1 MKIKISMGYTVMKK
15 LLASVLCLTLV
26 MSLAAC
32 SNAKEPEQTTENT
45 TTTEAT
51 TTTTEA
57 TTTEA
62 TTTTTTEP
70 SEKTSVTSETSE
82 TSETT
87 SESKAEGTSA
97 SVKDKKIKSASAYIE
112 KKIEYGKMKD
122 AQDRG
127 YEDGDFKYC
136 YPQLLIN
143 SSYADSVN
151 KEIKKTVEKYKKAV
165 NNEEHYLFL
174 STSYAAFITKEGVLS
189 LVFISDEETDC
200 NEYKVYNIDVTT
212 GKKVDN
218 ARIAKIAGVSSIR
231 KAAMD
236 ALQNFYNDK
245 GWFKL
250 ENYKVVLEPGQEKD
264 EQMKNVERSFGKKYL
279 NDKMQIGLTDEGKL
293 FFISTCGSAGGA
305 DFYDYVYDVNG
316 YWLDEE
322 TNSFV
327 PFDHGDDGEE
337 DESDEGEDIQDE
349 EEA

>member
-1 MKIKISMGYTVMKK
+1 MKK

-32 SNAKEPEQTTENT
+32 SSAKEPEQTTENT

-51 TTTTEA
+51 TTTT
-57 TTTEA
+57 
-62 TTTTTTEP
+62 TTTEP
-70 SEKTSVTSETSE
+70 SEKS
-82 TSETT
+82 SETT
-87 SESKAEGTSA
+87 SESKTEDTSA
-97 SVKDKKIKSASAYIE
+97 SVTDKKIKPASAYIE
-112 KKIEYGKMKD
+112 EKTEKAQMKD
-122 AQDRG
+122 WEDQG
-127 YEDGDFKYC
+127 FEDGEFEYK
-136 YPQLLIN
+136 YPQLLIK

-151 KEIKKTVEKYKKAV
+151 KEIKKAVEKYKKDL
-165 NNEEHYLFL
+165 NNISGGLIL

-189 LVFISDEETDC
+189 LIFISYGEYEL

-218 ARIAKIAGVSSIR
+218 AGIAKIAGVSSIR
-231 KAAMD
+231 KEAMD

-337 DESDEGEDIQDE
+337 DESDEGEEIQDE

>member
-1 MKIKISMGYTVMKK
+1 MKK
-15 LLASVLCLTLV
+15 LLASVLSLTLV

-32 SNAKEPEQTTENT
+32 SSAKEPEQTTEIT
-45 TTTEAT
+45 TT

-57 TTTEA
+57 TTTE
-62 TTTTTTEP
+62 TSETTTE
-70 SEKTSVTSETSE
+70 SKAEE

-87 SESKAEGTSA
+87 IE
-97 SVKDKKIKSASAYIE
+97 KKTNPASAYIE
-112 KKIEYGKMKD
+112 EKIEKAEMKD
-122 AQDRG
+122 WEDNG
-127 YEDGDFKYC
+127 FEDGEFEFK
-136 YPQLLIN
+136 YPQLLIK

-151 KEIKKTVEKYKKAV
+151 KEIKKAVEKYTKDL
-165 NNEEHYLFL
+165 NSEEGSLIL

-264 EQMKNVERSFGKKYL
+264 EQMKNVERSFGEKYL

-327 PFDHGDDGEE
+327 PFDCGDDE
-337 DESDEGEDIQDE
+337 DVEDADDIVI
-349 EEA
+349 

>member
-1 MKIKISMGYTVMKK
+1 MKK

-32 SNAKEPEQTTENT
+32 SSAKEPEQTTENT

-70 SEKTSVTSETSE
+70 SEKSSVTSETSE

-87 SESKAEGTSA
+87 SESKTEDTSA
-97 SVKDKKIKSASAYIE
+97 SVKDKKIKPASAYIE
-112 KKIEYGKMKD
+112 EKTEKAQMKD
-122 AQDRG
+122 WEDSG
-127 YEDGDFKYC
+127 YEDGDFEFK
-136 YPQLLIN
+136 YPQLLIK

-151 KEIKKTVEKYKKAV
+151 KEIKKTVEKYKKDV
-165 NNEEHYLFL
+165 NGEDHFYIL
-174 STSYAAFITKEGVLS
+174 STSYVAFITKEGVLS
-189 LVFISDEETDC
+189 LVFISYDQTDL
-200 NEYKVYNIDVTT
+200 NVYKVYNIDVTT

-218 ARIAKIAGVSSIR
+218 KRIAKIAGVSSIR

-279 NDKMQIGLTDEGKL
+279 NDKMQIGLTDEGKM

-327 PFDHGDDGEE
+327 PFDRGDDDEE
-337 DESDEGEDIQDE
+337 DDGSDEGEVIQDE
-349 EEA
+349 E

>member
-1 MKIKISMGYTVMKK
+1 MKK

-51 TTTTEA
+51 TTTTES

-70 SEKTSVTSETSE
+70 SEKS
-82 TSETT
+82 SETT
-87 SESKAEGTSA
+87 SESKTEGTSA
-97 SVKDKKIKSASAYIE
+97 SVKDKKIKPASAYIE
-112 KKIEYGKMKD
+112 EKIEYAEMNDWEDQGF
-122 AQDRG
+122 
-127 YEDGDFKYC
+127 EDGEIEYK
-136 YPQLLIN
+136 YPQLLIK

-264 EQMKNVERSFGKKYL
+264 EQMKNVERSFGKKFL

-327 PFDHGDDGEE
+327 PFDRGDDGEE
-337 DESDEGEDIQDE
+337 DESDEGEEIQDE